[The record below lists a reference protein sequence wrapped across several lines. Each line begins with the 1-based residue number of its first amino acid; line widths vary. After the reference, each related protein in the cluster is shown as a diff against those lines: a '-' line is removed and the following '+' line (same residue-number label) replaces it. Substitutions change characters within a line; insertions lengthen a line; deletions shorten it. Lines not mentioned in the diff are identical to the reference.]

1 MFPKTRNLDT
11 AFRQMRLFALVT
23 TTGAL
28 LLCGFVIRQ
37 CLHTVAAIQDR
48 IYILESGQALQALAA
63 SRREN
68 IPVEARDHIRSFHM
82 DFFTLD
88 PDEKAITA
96 NLTRALYLAD
106 ASARRLYENLRENGY
121 YNGIIA
127 GNISQEMAIDSIVLD
142 THRYPIYFR
151 CYAVEKIIRPTSL
164 VTRNLLTEGWLRN
177 TARSDNNPHGFL
189 IERWTIL
196 DNHDL
201 KAEPR

>member
-11 AFRQMRLFALVT
+11 AFRHIRLFSGIIIV
-23 TTGAL
+23 GSL
-28 LLCGFVIRQ
+28 LLCGFVVRQ

-48 IYILESGQALQALAA
+48 IYVLESGKALEALAA

-68 IPVEARDHIRSFHM
+68 IPVEARDHIRSFHT

-96 NLTRALYLAD
+96 GLTRALYLAD
-106 ASARRLYENLRENGY
+106 ASARRLYESLRENGY

-127 GNISQEMAIDSIVLD
+127 GNISQEIAIDSIALD
-142 THRYPIYFR
+142 LHSYPIEFR
-151 CYAVEKIIRPTSL
+151 CYAKEKIIRPTSL
-164 VTRNLLTEGWLRN
+164 VTRNLLTEGRLRN

-201 KAEPR
+201 KVEPR

>member
-11 AFRQMRLFALVT
+11 AFRHIRLF
-23 TTGAL
+23 TGLTVFGSL
-28 LLCGFVIRQ
+28 LLCGFVVRQ
-37 CLHTVAAIQDR
+37 CLHTVSAIQDR
-48 IYILESGQALQALAA
+48 IYILESGKALEALAA

-68 IPVEARDHIRSFHM
+68 IPVEARDHIRSFHT

-96 NLTRALYLAD
+96 GLTRALYLAD
-106 ASARRLYENLRENGY
+106 ASARRLYESLRENGY

-127 GNISQEMAIDSIVLD
+127 GNISQEIAIDSIALNLD
-142 THRYPIYFR
+142 SYPMEFR
-151 CYAVEKIIRPTSL
+151 CYAKEKIIRPTSL
-164 VTRNLLTEGWLRN
+164 VTRNLVTEGRLRN